1 MNLQIEPYHA
11 NHLAAIIHLSLRA
24 WTPVFDSIQ
33 TVMDVDVYREFYP
46 DWRVNQQKAI
56 EDVCAAEDTEVWVA
70 INADFTVGFVAVKF
84 DSESRMG
91 EIYMI
96 AVDPDFQGQG
106 IGSALTEFALDQMKK
121 AGMSVAMVET
131 GGDPGHAPA
140 RRTYEKIGFKLLP
153 IARYFKKL

>member
-1 MNLQIEPYHA
+1 
-11 NHLAAIIHLSLRA
+11 
-24 WTPVFDSIQ
+24 VFDSIQ
-33 TVMDVDVYREFYP
+33 MLMDVDVYREFYP

-70 INADFTVGFVAVKF
+70 INADSTVGFVAVKF